1 MRSSVVGRV
10 LEDAPIFLVIGAGIL
25 FVLFM
30 LIVAIKS
37 AADETEHQRRK
48 AEFIKPC
55 VLEQQLSE
63 KTCEERW
70 KWMQR

>member
-1 MRSSVVGRV
+1 MRSSVVGKV
-10 LEDAPIFLVIGAGIL
+10 MGDIFLLLIIVAVIL
-25 FVLFM
+25 FALF
-30 LIVAIKS
+30 IITVAMKL
-37 AADETEHQRRK
+37 AGGEEEYQRHK
-48 AEFIKPC
+48 AEFMRPC